1 MGSVNPLRLLLRF
14 IEWGTSRVL
23 LVQPSPPGGYLWGGS
38 LSRYEMRVCGPHGV
52 GAWMLPCLPPG
63 RERERMK
70 RKVCRRSA
78 VRRGCG
84 GSPPSLQT
92 PSKQAS
98 RTKGPA
104 GGCTVVDHYSLARG
118 LYGGYKR
125 VFRELEWHKLA
136 DDWLPS
142 KSLTSWNAV
151 FATNRCSHMNGS
163 TVWKVQRNAKEL
175 HPSELRS
182 AKD

>member
-1 MGSVNPLRLLLRF
+1 
-14 IEWGTSRVL
+14 
-23 LVQPSPPGGYLWGGS
+23 
-38 LSRYEMRVCGPHGV
+38 MRTARGRGLD
-52 GAWMLPCLPPG
+52 AALPPTRK

-104 GGCTVVDHYSLARG
+104 GCGCTFVDHYSLARG